1 MYWNDTEIKE
11 VGYGSITN
19 NSGLSERR
27 NIQATFA
34 DPKSQGSTLEIEY
47 DVNQNKD
54 RKQIKSINMAN
65 TLYWRF
71 GTVDT

>member
-19 NSGLSERR
+19 NNGLSDRR

-54 RKQIKSINMAN
+54 KK
-65 TLYWRF
+65 
-71 GTVDT
+71 